1 MKAHKVPILWRFLN
15 LLSIPYEKNVYGNK
29 SDDLFSTI
37 HSCPTSQAILNKG
50 MQVKSKSQIERILY
64 RLKLFTFFAI

>member
-29 SDDLFSTI
+29 SDDFFSTI
-37 HSCPTSQAILNKG
+37 HSSPTSQAILNKG